1 MKAIFAVIGAFVLI
15 GVVWSTFFSKAPAQ
29 ATVKPA
35 PVVNSATVQGHEPWM
50 ANERTNARGRD
61 IARKSALE
69 GLGQPWAN
77 YCAAEGRKLLIDA
90 VNYYYGQRHAQIQS
104 YERTYGEDAKRFVIK
119 AWSATADDNRIERLT
134 RETYSRGYFSLDDV
148 RPTTRAALAEIVKG
162 ERVTGKPCRS

>member
-1 MKAIFAVIGAFVLI
+1 MKAIFAAIGAFALASI
-15 GVVWSTFFSKAPAQ
+15 VWSTFFWKAPAQ

-35 PVVNSATVQGHEPWM
+35 PVVNSATVLGQEPWM

-77 YCAAEGRKLLIDA
+77 YCAAEGRKLLLDA

-104 YERTYGEDAKRFVIK
+104 YERTYGEAAKLFAIK
-119 AWSATADDNRIERLT
+119 AWSDIVTLT
-134 RETYSRGYFSLDDV
+134 
-148 RPTTRAALAEIVKG
+148 
-162 ERVTGKPCRS
+162 